1 MKHLTIIIP
10 ARIPDRIDIQAEDNV
25 TMETIALRYEDWGN
39 LFLLNGLQVPL
50 TTIVQNNDMI
60 IITEKNR

>member
-10 ARIPDRIDIQAEDNV
+10 ARIPDRIEIQAEDDV

-60 IITEKNR
+60 FIVEK